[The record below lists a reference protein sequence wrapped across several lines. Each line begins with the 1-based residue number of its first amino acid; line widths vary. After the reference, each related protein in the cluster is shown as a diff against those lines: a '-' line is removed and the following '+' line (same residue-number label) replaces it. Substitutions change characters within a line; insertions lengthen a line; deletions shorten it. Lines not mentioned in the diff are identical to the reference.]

1 LIGQKPSIPE
11 VVKAHKLSFVE
22 EKITRVLI
30 RDVRMERHEPSGE
43 DGRASRAQ
51 LKQETKFTWQVHARG
66 ACQQRTEVLTAF
78 ARLGVQIA
86 VLGD

>member
-1 LIGQKPSIPE
+1 
-11 VVKAHKLSFVE
+11 
-22 EKITRVLI
+22 
-30 RDVRMERHEPSGE
+30 MERHEPSGE